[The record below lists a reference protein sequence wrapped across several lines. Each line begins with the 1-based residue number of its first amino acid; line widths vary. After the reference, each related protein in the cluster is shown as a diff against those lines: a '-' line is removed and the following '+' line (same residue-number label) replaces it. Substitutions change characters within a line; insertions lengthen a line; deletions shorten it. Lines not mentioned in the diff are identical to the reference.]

1 MPYHQKRASMS
12 LCIIVTSILQRIIM
26 VVNPYANFRG
36 QSPHFKRAFL
46 DNLSGS
52 AFWLSCKKGPTM
64 MDNLTLIL
72 NNATLQS
79 LANHA
84 NKDELNATFAAHRD
98 RIKDE
103 LTKTER
109 EIFFMLACYSVKYYG
124 VSWLSHKTIAGDLGC
139 STKTVQRAFNKFVS
153 LGAVEVFVAKRPQD
167 RRQTANIVRFVKVA
181 ETTECPVNVE
191 EVETN
196 VHPRT
201 TFLNT
206 NNLKP
211 NTFEESTAKAQPAV
225 ASISKQELATA
236 YDIPQEV
243 VYATNAVRL
252 SDRKFIELFSN
263 NGAVLR
269 DALFKRVTD
278 DALTPLL
285 VRWELTNP
293 VYLRCLKSAA
303 IRTAYVAK
311 HRNVRNITAY
321 FIATYCD
328 LVIKEMQTIEAMAV

>member
-1 MPYHQKRASMS
+1 MK
-12 LCIIVTSILQRIIM
+12 
-26 VVNPYANFRG
+26 
-36 QSPHFKRAFL
+36 
-46 DNLSGS
+46 
-52 AFWLSCKKGPTM
+52 
-64 MDNLTLIL
+64 NLTLIL

-84 NKDELNATFAAHRD
+84 NKDELNTTFAAHRD

-181 ETTECPVNVE
+181 ETAECPVNVE
-191 EVETN
+191 EIETN

-211 NTFEESTAKAQPAV
+211 NTFEQKPTADAQPAPV
-225 ASISKQELATA
+225 ASVTKQDLATA
-236 YDIPQEV
+236 YDIPADV

-252 SDRKFIELFSN
+252 SDRKFVELFAN

-269 DALFKRVTD
+269 DALFKRATN
-278 DALTPLL
+278 DALTPML
-285 VRWELTNP
+285 VRWDLTNP

-303 IRTAYVAK
+303 VRTAYVAK
-311 HRNVRNITAY
+311 QRPIRNVTAY

-328 LVIKEMQTIEAMAV
+328 LVVKEMQAIDSIAV

>member
-1 MPYHQKRASMS
+1 M
-12 LCIIVTSILQRIIM
+12 
-26 VVNPYANFRG
+26 N
-36 QSPHFKRAFL
+36 
-46 DNLSGS
+46 
-52 AFWLSCKKGPTM
+52 
-64 MDNLTLIL
+64 NLTLIL

-181 ETTECPVNVE
+181 ETAECPVNVE
-191 EVETN
+191 EIETN
-196 VHPRT
+196 VHPT
-201 TFLNT
+201 NTSLNT
-206 NNLKP
+206 KNLKHIK
-211 NTFEESTAKAQPAV
+211 TFEESTAEAQPAV
-225 ASISKQELATA
+225 ASVSKQDLAMA
-236 YDIPQEV
+236 YDIPADV
-243 VYATNAVRL
+243 VYATNAIRL
-252 SDRKFIELFSN
+252 SDRKFVELFAN

-269 DALFKRVTD
+269 DALFKRATN
-278 DALTPLL
+278 DALTPML

-303 IRTAYVAK
+303 VRTAYVAK
-311 HRNVRNITAY
+311 QRPIRNVTAY

-328 LVIKEMQTIEAMAV
+328 LVVKEMQAIDSIAV

>member
-1 MPYHQKRASMS
+1 
-12 LCIIVTSILQRIIM
+12 M

-124 VSWLSHKTIAGDLGC
+124 VSWLSHKTIASDLGC

-191 EVETN
+191 EIETN
-196 VHPRT
+196 VHPT
-201 TFLNT
+201 NTFLNT
-206 NNLKP
+206 KNLKHIK
-211 NTFEESTAKAQPAV
+211 TFEAKPTEQAPAV
-225 ASISKQELATA
+225 ASVTKKELAEA
-236 YDIPQEV
+236 YDIPEEV

-252 SDRKFIELFSN
+252 SDRKFVELFSN
-263 NGAVLR
+263 NGAVLQN
-269 DALFKRVTD
+269 ALFKCATD

-303 IRTAYVAK
+303 VRTAYRAK
-311 HRNVRNITAY
+311 HHHVRNIPAY
-321 FIATYCD
+321 LISTYCD
-328 LVIKEMQTIEAMAV
+328 LVAKEMQVIEAMAV

>member
-1 MPYHQKRASMS
+1 
-12 LCIIVTSILQRIIM
+12 
-26 VVNPYANFRG
+26 
-36 QSPHFKRAFL
+36 
-46 DNLSGS
+46 
-52 AFWLSCKKGPTM
+52 M

-124 VSWLSHKTIAGDLGC
+124 VSWLSHKTIAADLGC

-191 EVETN
+191 EIETN
-196 VHPRT
+196 VHPT
-201 TFLNT
+201 NTSLNT
-206 NNLKP
+206 KNLKHIK
-211 NTFEESTAKAQPAV
+211 TFEEKPTAEAQPAV
-225 ASISKQELATA
+225 DSATKDSGANTVTKQDLAVAHSIPV
-236 YDIPQEV
+236 DV
-243 VYATNAVRL
+243 VYATNSVQL
-252 SDRKFIELFSN
+252 SDRKFVELFSN
-263 NGAVLR
+263 DGAVLR
-269 DALFKRVTD
+269 DALFKYAED

-285 VRWELTNP
+285 VRWDLTNP

-303 IRTAYVAK
+303 VRTAYRAK
-311 HRNVRNITAY
+311 HFTVRSTTAY
-321 FIATYCD
+321 FITTYCD
-328 LVIKEMQTIEAMAV
+328 LVTKEMQAIEAIAV

>member
-1 MPYHQKRASMS
+1 M
-12 LCIIVTSILQRIIM
+12 
-26 VVNPYANFRG
+26 N
-36 QSPHFKRAFL
+36 
-46 DNLSGS
+46 
-52 AFWLSCKKGPTM
+52 
-64 MDNLTLIL
+64 NLTLIL

-124 VSWLSHKTIAGDLGC
+124 VSWLSHKTIAADLGC

-191 EVETN
+191 EIETN
-196 VHPRT
+196 VHPT
-201 TFLNT
+201 NTSLNT
-206 NNLKP
+206 KNLKHIK
-211 NTFEESTAKAQPAV
+211 TFEAKPTEQAPAV
-225 ASISKQELATA
+225 ASVTKQELADA

-252 SDRKFIELFSN
+252 SDRKFIELFAN

-269 DALFKRVTD
+269 DALFKRATN
-278 DALTPLL
+278 DALTPML

-293 VYLRCLKSAA
+293 VYLACLKSAA

-311 HRNVRNITAY
+311 QRPIRNITAY

-328 LVIKEMQTIEAMAV
+328 LVTKEMQAIDSIAV